1 MVLSAIRHD
10 LSITQENHMG
20 KALIVIGVLVLIV
33 LIAFGQYVGVRN
45 TLVAKNEAVKS
56 AWSQVDIVLQR
67 RADLIPNL
75 VETVK
80 GYAKQEQTVFGDIA
94 RARSALLSSGTPEQK
109 IAANRQLDGALGRL
123 LLIVENYP
131 QLKSNENFMRLQDE
145 LAGTENRIAV
155 ERKRYNDTL
164 QDFNTYVQQFPHNI
178 FANWAGFKPNNAYFT
193 ASEGSREA
201 PKVNFSNPET
211 SAPPATPQPAPAR

>member
-1 MVLSAIRHD
+1 
-10 LSITQENHMG
+10 MG

-164 QDFNTYVQQFPHNI
+164 PDINTSVQQFPHHL